1 MCLYTKECVR
11 VLQAFVSGHPIY
23 STNEF
28 IVGLAGGLPTILPGK
43 LRSLIREGDAKTIR
57 GVLSLLQVYRVL
69 KVPGKLKLGTIT
81 DPFKGLEPTLP
92 KYEILRAIGELGHLR
107 PRLNSVSI
115 KYLNTA
121 GPNHRTSMLGI

>member
-1 MCLYTKECVR
+1 
-11 VLQAFVSGHPIY
+11 LQAFVSGHPIF

-28 IVGLAGGLPTILPGK
+28 IVGLVGGLPSILPGK
-43 LRSLIREGDAKTIR
+43 IRTRIREGDTRTIR

-92 KYEILRAIGELGHLR
+92 KYEIIRGIGELRLKGLR
-107 PRLNSVSI
+107 LHSVSL